1 MKLFTILSVAVT
13 ALLTGPT
20 LACKLRWHEVKA
32 HLIPAQINKEE
43 AIWGVDH
50 QRAEDWW
57 TVVDRSQ
64 GFDAPGGSGGELMLQ
79 TCGAKR
85 AMRGGRLTRRDHAFH
100 MAPGARGKR
109 LGNDRDVFLGFVEA
123 LSPISVKGTK
133 LFDDDGN
140 QFFIRGVAY
149 TFGDDDPDPLLDTK
163 RCQADATLMKTAS
176 INTIYV
182 YWVDSEQD
190 HEGCMKAFADQGIY
204 VWLQLGSFPRV
215 TSLTQTTPPWTLPL
229 YAVYTSVLDAF
240 ALHPN
245 TLALGLGQETITANS
260 TSTLAAPAL
269 KAAARDLH
277 AFLAA
282 RGYRPIPLSYSAA
295 DVASLRDL
303 TAQYLTCDSGIDDD
317 GGGGGQAGTI
327 DLLGLNVFLSCGADD
342 WRALHAQFAALDL
355 PVPVAISEAGCRSSG
370 SGSSADDTGARDFAD
385 ASLVLGPEMR
395 DVFCGVSVFEWAMRS
410 GASKFGVVEYEG
422 GGAGKGEAKTLAQF
436 GVLSGVYGA
445 AAKVTVTATGTG
457 TGESS
462 AAATTTRVVA
472 CPTKDVAKGWL
483 VEAGAVL
490 PSIEGLQIGTVT
502 VRTTVTQ
509 GRGSTAT
516 SVAGEGQDGGGARDK
531 EEMVDEP
538 PPSYTYPE
546 DKVELPEQSM
556 SAVEMDGMPH
566 SATTTGSG
574 WQLPMQG
581 AGQDSTTLTEL
592 PDRKWRRTTYHE
604 LDDNFLARMAGEPA
618 GTSQVSPLTPGTAKY
633 A

>member
-1 MKLFTILSVAVT
+1 
-13 ALLTGPT
+13 
-20 LACKLRWHEVKA
+20 
-32 HLIPAQINKEE
+32 
-43 AIWGVDH
+43 
-50 QRAEDWW
+50 
-57 TVVDRSQ
+57 
-64 GFDAPGGSGGELMLQ
+64 
-79 TCGAKR
+79 
-85 AMRGGRLTRRDHAFH
+85 
-100 MAPGARGKR
+100 
-109 LGNDRDVFLGFVEA
+109 
-123 LSPISVKGTK
+123 
-133 LFDDDGN
+133 
-140 QFFIRGVAY
+140 
-149 TFGDDDPDPLLDTK
+149 
-163 RCQADATLMKTAS
+163 MKTAS

-190 HEGCMKAFADQGIY
+190 HDGCMKAFADQGIY

-215 TSLTQTTPPWTLPL
+215 TSLQTTPPWTLPL
-229 YAVYTSVLDAF
+229 YAAYTSILDAF

-295 DVASLRDL
+295 DVASFRDL
-303 TAQYLTCDSGIDDD
+303 TAQYLTCESGNDGDDE
-317 GGGGGQAGTI
+317 GGGEAGTI
-327 DLLGLNVFLSCGADD
+327 DLLGLNVFLSCAADD
-342 WRALHAQFAALDL
+342 WRALHAQFAALGL

-370 SGSSADDTGARDFAD
+370 GGSSADDTGARDFVD
-385 ASLVLGPEMR
+385 ASLVLGAEMR

-410 GASKFGVVEYEG
+410 GASKFGVVEYDG

-445 AAKVTVTATGTG
+445 AAKVTATA

-462 AAATTTRVVA
+462 AAATTKRVVA

-490 PSIEGLQIGTVT
+490 PSIEGLEIGTVT

-509 GRGSTAT
+509 GGGSTAT
-516 SVAGEGQDGGGARDK
+516 GAAGEGGQGGGGGGLSTGAVAGIAVGCAVVVLGLGIGVFLCLRRRRRAARDK
-531 EEMVDEP
+531 EELVDEP
-538 PPSYTYPE
+538 PPGYTYPE

-581 AGQDSTTLTEL
+581 AGQDSATLTEL

-618 GTSQVSPLTPGTAKY
+618 GTSQVSPLTPGTVKY